1 MTLPDRLIL
10 LAERL
15 AAPLV
20 IGYIASA
27 AWYIYQIVH
36 TLNVRTAADPPILL
50 AQGHRAGDI
59 FALLGAFQW
68 FVFGINRRR
77 SGRAAVGSLILA
89 GLHLLLLAIRAYIVP
104 IRWIMEQ
111 TAR

>member
-1 MTLPDRLIL
+1 MTRPGRLIL

-20 IGYIASA
+20 VGYVASA
-27 AWYIYQIVH
+27 AWYIYQIGH
-36 TLNVRTAADPPILL
+36 TLNVRTAADPPILF

-59 FALLGAFQW
+59 FALVGTFHWL
-68 FVFGINRRR
+68 VFGIDRRR
-77 SGRAAVGSLILA
+77 SGPAAVGSLILA
-89 GLHLLLLAIRAYIVP
+89 RLHLLLLAIRAYIVP